1 MSIRAFLPGWLC
13 LWIFLTGVHPGL
25 GQSSWEKALQLAE
38 AGREEEARTLLL
50 ELARNQPQNENVQ
63 ALLGHIAFN
72 GKDYQEAVQR
82 FSLSPSV
89 LATNP
94 SLLVNYA
101 VALLEMKE
109 SETARRVLEKI
120 PHQNGIAQFEA
131 AVLLAQLEDYE
142 GAEKHFRLAWRNHP
156 ERGIVGYNL
165 AYVQYHLGKFNDS
178 AATLEDTRRDLAN
191 SDILNLLAL
200 SYIDLEQYEKA
211 LNILQE
217 AINKDPLDQR
227 HYVAVAKLCVE
238 GQMPLVGLELLDQGI
253 SRLPDAFPLRL
264 QRAYLRLLQ
273 SQYQDAELDYRAAL
287 QLQPGQ
293 GSPRLGLAF
302 VFMASQRYDG
312 AKEVLKETIELSP
325 ANSYAHYLLGE
336 LSLVNG
342 APPGS
347 EAENQAFRHL
357 MKAVELEPRF
367 ALAHASLGKLYLRRS
382 DLETAV
388 KELEKTIKLDPRATA
403 AYYQLS
409 IAYRKLGQKEKAQ
422 KALREMRL
430 LNQQE
435 RKLGPNRF
443 LYQRLRS
450 AGEGVLFPR

>member
-1 MSIRAFLPGWLC
+1 MSVRVFLPGWLC
-13 LWIFLTGVHPGL
+13 LWILTGVHPGL
-25 GQSSWEKALQLAE
+25 GQSSWEKALRLAE

-72 GKDYQEAVQR
+72 GKDYQEAIQR

-89 LATNP
+89 LAANP

-293 GSPRLGLAF
+293 GSPPPGTSFRLHGKPALRW
-302 VFMASQRYDG
+302 SQGGPEGDDRTQPG
-312 AKEVLKETIELSP
+312 QFLRPLSSGRIVPGQRSP
-325 ANSYAHYLLGE
+325 AGKRSRKPSLSAPDESSRTRTPVCLG
-336 LSLVNG
+336 
-342 APPGS
+342 PC
-347 EAENQAFRHL
+347 QFR
-357 MKAVELEPRF
+357 KAVPE
-367 ALAHASLGKLYLRRS
+367 KKRS
-382 DLETAV
+382 
-388 KELEKTIKLDPRATA
+388 
-403 AYYQLS
+403 
-409 IAYRKLGQKEKAQ
+409 
-422 KALREMRL
+422 
-430 LNQQE
+430 
-435 RKLGPNRF
+435 
-443 LYQRLRS
+443 
-450 AGEGVLFPR
+450 